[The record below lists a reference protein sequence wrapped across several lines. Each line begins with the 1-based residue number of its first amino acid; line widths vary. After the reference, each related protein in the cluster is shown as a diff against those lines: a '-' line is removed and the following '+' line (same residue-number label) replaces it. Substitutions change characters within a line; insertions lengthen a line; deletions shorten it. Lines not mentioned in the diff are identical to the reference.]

1 MSLLSDNIRYLRSQR
16 DISQRIVAEGL
27 AITRARYAKYEEGAS
42 EPPLALLLRISR
54 YFHIS
59 VDLMISVDLR
69 KIPMQELLQLEDNR
83 ILLPIMVDSHGD
95 NFIEI
100 IPHKAQAGYLSGY
113 SDPQYIENLEQIS
126 MPFLKHGKYRAF
138 PIEGDSMPPHQEGS
152 FIIGSYIESIA
163 HIKEGRTYVIVTAD
177 HGIVYKRVYKSGK
190 DAFEL
195 VSDNGFY
202 KPFIVKAWD
211 ILEIWEYASSIATKE
226 YNPQQNEQDDT
237 KAMFLELKT
246 MLNQAIDRKK

>member
-69 KIPMQELLQLEDNR
+69 KVPMQELLQLEDNR
-83 ILLPIMVDSHGD
+83 ILLPIMVDPNGD

-100 IPHKAQAGYLSGY
+100 IPHKAQAGYLTGY
-113 SDPQYIENLEQIS
+113 SDPEYIESLQQIS
-126 MPFLKHGKYRAF
+126 IPFLKHGKYRAF
-138 PIEGDSMPPHQEGS
+138 PIEGDSMPPHGEGS
-152 FIIGSYIESIA
+152 FIIGSYLESIRD
-163 HIKEGRTYVIVTAD
+163 IKQGRTYVIVTAN
-177 HGIVYKRVYKSGK
+177 HGIVYKRVYKETVDSYK
-190 DAFEL
+190 L
-195 VSDNGFY
+195 VSDNSFY
-202 KPFIVKAWD
+202 KPFTIQAWE

-226 YNPQQNEQDDT
+226 FDPQDNTQNDT

-246 MLNQAIDRKK
+246 MLNQAIENKK